1 MLFASAFLGLAWL
14 KLGRVQDARP
24 VLDRAAREGRAR
36 AGLAYPMSFVQ
47 IALAQLHLAEGDA
60 AGAVEVARQAVAA
73 AERGGYR
80 LEQGAAQRVLGEAL
94 AALARRQDAHDAFG
108 KSLEILEAI
117 QSSPE
122 VAQTLLAY
130 GRFLAADDPAAG
142 RALIVRA
149 IGLFEAMGATGWVTE
164 ARAAL

>member
-1 MLFASAFLGLAWL
+1 
-14 KLGRVQDARP
+14 
-24 VLDRAAREGRAR
+24 
-36 AGLAYPMSFVQ
+36 MSFVH

-60 AGAVEVARQAVAA
+60 AGAVQAAREALVA

-80 LEQGAAQRVLGEAL
+80 LEQGAAQRVLGVAL
-94 AALARRQDAHDAFG
+94 AALARREDAGDAFG

-130 GRFLAADDPAAG
+130 GRFLAMDDPAAG
-142 RALIVRA
+142 RALISRA
-149 IGLFEAMGATGWVTE
+149 LRLFEAMGATGWVTE
-164 ARAAL
+164 VRAAL